1 MQVTFKMDADATSSL
16 TFVASVW
23 KDDVQ
28 LQTATPVVVTV
39 TSKSAKVKH
48 AALSG

>member
-1 MQVTFKMDADATSSL
+1 MQVTFKLSADATSPL

-23 KDDVQ
+23 KDGTK

-39 TSKSAKVKH
+39 TSKS
-48 AALSG
+48 G